1 MKLGL
6 VCDSQVLKGQNSSNV
21 FKTLSRAKFIDLR
34 DKSESDAFLTL
45 SDLIIHNLD
54 LTIKII
60 DSCNQN
66 GISHYRLNSNLLP
79 LISDQSLNFSIS
91 DLPKSQDI
99 ILKLK
104 NIGSLSKK
112 HDISLSVSPQKYIH
126 LASTDQDSVGNTIS
140 ELNFLGLIL
149 DVIGLDKDYSNPIII
164 KVNSSTKNCEE
175 IELKQITDR
184 FMSNFKKLDESVK
197 SRLALS
203 NEDKGCWNCG
213 NLFKWFYLYCSAEY
227 ESSVPLSYS
236 NLHHNCN
243 PSYVNEE
250 VVSDKQNVDAFFH
263 TWPEEFVPVFEW
275 SEGTED
281 NPRVPVEYY
290 SEDIPDFEREVIWE
304 CDAKASDKAILK
316 LLGKES
322 VAQSNERL
330 QELLALGDSIQYDES
345 KTEEQELEVAKQ
357 KIAQVQN
364 QKLSQGFNAIYGV

>member
-6 VCDSQVLKGQNSSNV
+6 VCDSQILKDQSSGNV
-21 FKTLSRAKFIDLR
+21 FKTLSRAKFIDSR
-34 DKSESDAFLTL
+34 DKSEDGAFSTL

-60 DSCNQN
+60 DNCHQN
-66 GISHYRLNSNLLP
+66 DISHYRLNSNLLP
-79 LISDQSLNFSIS
+79 LISDQSLNFSIF

-104 NIGSLSKK
+104 NIGSLLKK
-112 HDISLSVSPQKYIH
+112 YDISLSASPQQNIN
-126 LASTDQDSVGNTIS
+126 LASIDQNSVNNTIA
-140 ELNFLGLIL
+140 ELNFLGLIF
-149 DVIGLDKDYSNPIII
+149 DVIGLNQDYSSPITISI
-164 KVNSSTKNCEE
+164 NSSTKNCEE

-184 FMSNFKKLDESVK
+184 FMSNFKKLDESIK
-197 SRLALS
+197 SRLVLS

-227 ESSVPLSYS
+227 ENSIPLSYN
-236 NLHHNCN
+236 NLHHDCN
-243 PSYVNEE
+243 PSYVNEV

-275 SEGTED
+275 SEGTKD
-281 NPRVPVEYY
+281 DPRVPVEYY
-290 SEDIPDFEREVIWE
+290 SENIPDFERQVIWA

-322 VAQSNERL
+322 VVQSNERL
-330 QELLALGDSIQYDES
+330 QELLALGNSIQYDES
-345 KTEEQELEVAKQ
+345 KTEEQELELARQ
-357 KIAQVQN
+357 KIAKVQN